1 MYMFLLPIFDQT
13 YIYVFPAPK
22 ISLSMKVVIFI
33 RERHVVVVCSE
44 WIFDDNWIQEEIII
58 FIVDKKTLSVG
69 VIAGVTV
76 SACVLGLL
84 IGAAAIY
91 CIKFRRAR
99 APFDHSSFDNS
110 IRTIQNFE
118 ST

>member
-22 ISLSMKVVIFI
+22 TSLSLKVVIFI
-33 RERHVVVVCSE
+33 RERHVVYSE

-69 VIAGVTV
+69 VIAGVAV

-91 CIKFRRAR
+91 CIKFRRGR
-99 APFDHSSFDNS
+99 TLFDHSSFDNS
-110 IRTIQNFE
+110 IQTIQNFE
-118 ST
+118 TT

>member
-1 MYMFLLPIFDQT
+1 MFLLPISDQM

-22 ISLSMKVVIFI
+22 ISLSLKLIIFVS
-33 RERHVVVVCSE
+33 ERHVVYSD
-44 WIFDDNWIQEEIII
+44 WIFNDNWIQEEITI
-58 FIVDKKTLSVG
+58 FIVDKKTLSTG

-110 IRTIQNFE
+110 IPTIQNFE

>member
-22 ISLSMKVVIFI
+22 ISLSLKVVIFI
-33 RERHVVVVCSE
+33 RERHVVYSE

-76 SACVLGLL
+76 SACVLGIL

-99 APFDHSSFDNS
+99 APFDHSSFENS
-110 IRTIQNFE
+110 IQTIQNFE